1 MENLSD
7 KAKIVYATLKMLG
20 AEGSENRVTSYAIL
34 DFISENEEV
43 GRDLEAEKNSDQVLR
58 TRVAKRC

>member
-20 AEGSENRVTSYAIL
+20 AEGTENSY
-34 DFISENEEV
+34 
-43 GRDLEAEKNSDQVLR
+43 K
-58 TRVAKRC
+58 KRKGN